1 MVFGHNLQHMAPFE
15 ILEAGFCTVFRRAS
29 FWFSV
34 PGVKS
39 GPGSRIGHG
48 LGLAAL
54 GSPKGKYFCGRMVLP
69 QGGTG
74 GPKGGMDSR
83 GVATPL
89 GRPVPPKPTLEKLV
103 YRDFHFFPLALALGP
118 CLGPVGALNLF
129 QSY

>member
-1 MVFGHNLQHMAPFE
+1 MHGFSARIFLVFGARGQ
-15 ILEAGFCTVFRRAS
+15 I
-29 FWFSV
+29 WD
-34 PGVKS
+34 
-39 GPGSRIGHG
+39 PGSRIGHG

-89 GRPVPPKPTLEKLV
+89 GRPVPPKPTLEKWV
-103 YRDFHFFPLALALGP
+103 YRDFPFFPVSPWALARACVGPVWALAMCGP
-118 CLGPVGALNLF
+118 CVDPVWALW
-129 QSY
+129 

>member
-1 MVFGHNLQHMAPFE
+1 MHGFSARIFLVFGARGQ
-15 ILEAGFCTVFRRAS
+15 I
-29 FWFSV
+29 WD
-34 PGVKS
+34 
-39 GPGSRIGHG
+39 PGSRIGHG

-89 GRPVPPKPTLEKLV
+89 GRPVPPKPTLEKWV
-103 YRDFHFFPLALALGP
+103 YRDFPFFPVSPWALARACVGPVVIPIGP
-118 CLGPVGALNLF
+118 CGDPYWACGDP
-129 QSY
+129 Y